1 MAVSVR
7 LPALLGADLH
17 EVARLTPTL
26 LSVDL
31 SNDLEGGAELTMPKS
46 ATPLRMHD
54 WVSLYTAA
62 GFAGIY
68 RVTDISDKVDR
79 HTVRYT
85 LRHAIDTLSDSVW
98 PTAEDYDGTVAD
110 FLGKILSHQTAARWQ
125 LGTCADPGD
134 WKKKGINY
142 DRLSELLGDLIEER
156 LLEGY
161 GLTFDFTTTPWTV
174 NLVQLETAP
183 SFGLRLSRNLSG
195 VQIDRSDKDLCT
207 RLYLSVSTKS
217 KRTITPAKPAGPT
230 PASNTVTVTTTGVRI
245 YDSAAAQARYG
256 IVEKTADIDAED
268 VPDPDDWAD
277 TYLRERAEP
286 RVQIEVDGIL
296 LEQQTGDTWDG
307 CSVGRL
313 GRVDLP
319 EYGETY
325 TERAVSVSYP
335 DVLGKPRM
343 IKVALANKLP
353 KVSESIKAAQKAARK
368 AGGAARSAGRG
379 GASAADMT
387 HWAQVVS
394 DSVAALDGTGLS
406 QLWQSGIELD
416 AQEGVTIYSLN
427 QGFQSQYAQ
436 IKVNSGAIT
445 AEAARAADAE
455 GQLSARITVNADAIT
470 TKVAKGEIS
479 STINQTAQS
488 VLIQASK
495 IDLDGYVTVS
505 DLSATNA
512 QITNLIS
519 GSTIAT
525 NLKARTLS
533 GIDTVYLYGVQCS
546 WKSQYVIT
554 SASVTLP
561 TITRSSGHYFMYGSS
576 SSSQSPS
583 GSVNGYIIT
592 NSSTGSVSISGKTIY
607 YLGYIE

>member
-7 LPALLGADLH
+7 LPALLGADMR
-17 EVARLTPTL
+17 EVMRLTPTA

-31 SNDLEGGAELTMPKS
+31 SNDLDGGAELTMPKS
-46 ATPLRMHD
+46 APPLRMHD
-54 WVSLYTAA
+54 WLSLYTEA
-62 GFAGIY
+62 GFAGVY

-79 HTVRYT
+79 RNVRYT

-98 PTAEDYDGTVAD
+98 PAAEDYDGTVAD
-110 FLGKILSHQTAARWQ
+110 FIEKVLSHQTVERWQ
-125 LGTCADPGD
+125 LGVCEDAGA

-161 GLTFDFTTTPWTV
+161 GLTFDFSTSPWTV
-174 NLVQLETAP
+174 NLVALESSP

-195 VQIDRSDKDLCT
+195 VQIDRSDKELCT
-207 RLYLSVSTKS
+207 RLYLSVSTQS
-217 KRTITPAKPAGPT
+217 KRTITPTKPAGPT
-230 PASNTVTVTTTGVRI
+230 PADNTVTVTTTGVRI
-245 YDSAAAQARYG
+245 YNSTAAQARYG

-268 VPDPDDWAD
+268 VPDPDVWAD

-296 LEQQTGDTWDG
+296 LERQTGDTWDG

-335 DVLGKPRM
+335 DVFGKPRA

-387 HWAQVVS
+387 HWAQIVS

-445 AEAARAADAE
+445 AEAARAAEAE

-470 TKVAKGEIS
+470 TKVAKGDIA

-488 VLIQASK
+488 VLIQAEK
-495 IDLDGYVTVS
+495 IDLVGYVTVRE
-505 DLSATNA
+505 LNATNA
-512 QITNLIS
+512 QIADLIS

-525 NLKARTLS
+525 SLKARTLTGS
-533 GIDTVYLYGVQCS
+533 DAVYLYGQHCS
-546 WKSQYVIT
+546 WKSQYVVTKANI
-554 SASVTLP
+554 TLP
-561 TITRSSGHYFMYGSS
+561 TITRSTAHYFMYGASS
-576 SSSQSPS
+576 SAQSPS

-592 NSSTGSVSISGKTIY
+592 NSTTGKVETDGKTIY
-607 YLGYIE
+607 YLGYDQ